1 MPASHTFDDN
11 ILWLDNTNSSDPLSY
26 KEAYRD
32 GNNSPYT
39 IVDKVA
45 IVMEED
51 PSGERLYTLSS
62 EEANRIECRLQ
73 SGVNSEEDGD
83 DDADDGRVTYR
94 TRTGRSEIYF
104 INI

>member
-1 MPASHTFDDN
+1 MTGFA
-11 ILWLDNTNSSDPLSY
+11 
-26 KEAYRD
+26 
-32 GNNSPYT
+32 PYT

-51 PSGERLYTLSS
+51 PSGERLYTL
-62 EEANRIECRLQ
+62 CRLQ

-83 DDADDGRVTYR
+83 NDADDGRVTYR
-94 TRTGRSEIYF
+94 TRTGRSETYF